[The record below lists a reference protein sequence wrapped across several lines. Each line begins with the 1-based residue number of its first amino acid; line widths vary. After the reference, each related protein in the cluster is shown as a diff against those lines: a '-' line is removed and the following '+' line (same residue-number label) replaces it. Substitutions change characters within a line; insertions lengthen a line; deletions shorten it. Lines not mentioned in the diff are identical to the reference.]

1 MKHLLPSFLPPALRQ
16 MSFWRPIS
24 LVSCMLLAACAPSL
38 QSSAPLAEVYV
49 LRPSVSAVQV
59 ERPLKLQ
66 VLPVRVRP
74 GYATDAILRSGPD
87 RTLDVYAASRWPDV
101 LPRVVEGMLVDGL
114 KAAGIGEVLEPLSS
128 ARGEALL
135 QVVVRRF
142 DADYSMDP
150 RQPRVHLQFD
160 ITLLDR
166 ARREVL
172 TSFTVESVVPV
183 AQNRM
188 SVIVAAFEQASGEV
202 LKQLSQALSDPALP
216 RAVPSQPEGV

>member
-1 MKHLLPSFLPPALRQ
+1 MKYVPPSFLLPSRWSS
-16 MSFWRPIS
+16 SFWRPIS
-24 LVSCMLLAACAPSL
+24 LVVCMFLAACTASL
-38 QSSAPLAEVYV
+38 QSSAPRAEVYV
-49 LRPSVSAVQV
+49 LRPIVSAVQV
-59 ERPLKLQ
+59 ESPFRLQ

-128 ARGEALL
+128 ARAEALL

-150 RQPRVHLQFD
+150 RQPRVHVQLD

-166 ARREVL
+166 ARRDVL
-172 TSFTVESVVPV
+172 TSFTVGSVVPV

-188 SVIVAAFEQASGEV
+188 SAIIAAFEQAGSEV
-202 LKQLSQALSDPALP
+202 LTQLSQALSDPALP
-216 RAVPSQPEGV
+216 RAVASQPEAV